1 MYYIVWEIYW
11 KIFIVN
17 IIDYMYMKGNI
28 KISSKI

>member
-1 MYYIVWEIYW
+1 MYYIVWEIYR

>member
-1 MYYIVWEIYW
+1 MYYIVWEIYR

-17 IIDYMYMKGNI
+17 IIDYMKGNI